1 MIPLPCVTRTMTVA
15 RGLYFSQTTRTSLG
29 NFATPA
35 GVILF
40 SLSKFHAV
48 AMLYLDQ
55 LDPFRLGVYLIT
67 HWSSS
72 IGLNHPSIQPK
83 QRASSEGIAR
93 RESCVLRGLLVY
105 DEQSFVFSST
115 ILCQPVVP
123 ASSRGEAQG

>member
-40 SLSKFHAV
+40 SLSNFHAV

-67 HWSSS
+67 HRSVSM
-72 IGLNHPSIQPK
+72 GLNHPSIQPK
-83 QRASSEGIAR
+83 QS
-93 RESCVLRGLLVY
+93 
-105 DEQSFVFSST
+105 
-115 ILCQPVVP
+115 
-123 ASSRGEAQG
+123 ASSRAAREGNFSFFGALL